1 MDLPQSSGKPVYTIP
16 DKYLHRGGRIFSSS
30 TTLNASPSGSSEPL
44 SVMATMS
51 EPLLVG
57 SRVPGET
64 ATSGALS
71 FSVIKEMS
79 ALLLERTAMLEL
91 LLFERTGVFESALQ
105 LVPTTWRDPA
115 ETLVSNWYQTKANLS
130 FTNVTSVNS

>member
-1 MDLPQSSGKPVYTIP
+1 M
-16 DKYLHRGGRIFSSS
+16 
-30 TTLNASPSGSSEPL
+30 
-44 SVMATMS
+44 MATMS

-79 ALLLERTAMLEL
+79 VLLLERTAMLEL
-91 LLFERTGVFESALQ
+91 LLFEMTGVFESVWVGGCGIFLEPFLLKNQ
-105 LVPTTWRDPA
+105 R
-115 ETLVSNWYQTKANLS
+115 SNLCRPHGVILLKH
-130 FTNVTSVNS
+130 